1 VAAGNEMRVS
11 DAERDAAA
19 AELREHFA
27 SGRLDSGELDQRLT
41 AVFAARTRGDLF
53 ALFTDLPSSG
63 HGWSGP
69 LPPPGGGRSYGP
81 GPFGAGPFG
90 ARAADWDRWNSP
102 GASGARDGLQARGS
116 ARRSFAGRALA
127 RMVLTSALIWAL
139 FVLGILGVFGI
150 GAGRPL
156 GIVLLGA
163 AFVLLRRLVFFFF
176 GRRGRRQHRGRG
188 PRRRR

>member
-1 VAAGNEMRVS
+1 MRVS
-11 DAERDAAA
+11 DAEREAAA
-19 AELREHFA
+19 TELREHFA
-27 SGRLDSGELDQRLT
+27 SGRLDTDELDQRLT
-41 AVFAARTRGDLF
+41 AVFAARTRGDLN

-69 LPPPGGGRSYGP
+69 LPESGGGRSYGP

-90 ARAADWDRWNSP
+90 ARAADWDRWTP
-102 GASGARDGLQARGS
+102 LGAADAYAGLQARGRDWRAS
-116 ARRSFAGRALA
+116 AGRTLA
-127 RMVLTSALIWAL
+127 RAVLTSALIWAL
-139 FVLGILGVFGI
+139 MIVGFLGIFGI

-163 AFVLLRRLVFFFF
+163 AFMLLRRLMYIFS

-188 PRRRR
+188 RGPGRRC

>member
-1 VAAGNEMRVS
+1 MRVS

-27 SGRLDSGELDQRLT
+27 SGRLDTDELDQRLT
-41 AVFAARTRGDLF
+41 GALAARTRGDLS

-69 LPPPGGGRSYGP
+69 LSPPGGGRSYGP

-90 ARAADWDRWNSP
+90 ARAADWDRWAPP
-102 GASGARDGLQARGS
+102 GAADAYAGLQARGS
-116 ARRSFAGRALA
+116 AWRASIGRTLA
-127 RMVLTSALIWAL
+127 RMMLTSALIWAL
-139 FVLGILGVFGI
+139 FVVGVLGVFGL

-156 GIVLLGA
+156 GVVLLGL
-163 AFVLLRRLVFFFF
+163 AFVLLRRLVFILL
-176 GRRGRRQHRGRG
+176 GRRRRPRGRGRG
-188 PRRRR
+188 PRRRC